1 MKDKPPF
8 ILYNNINKSFSPRAF
23 SSKKSKAISILS
35 RIPEDIL
42 ESNRELRKMV
52 YKEKIPTYD
61 IINFDKKPNE
71 IKISNNM
78 SDQTQKN
85 LENINSFREDFYEFN
100 KEEKKLLENFA
111 KVKKENDIFGNQYHQ
126 LQRIK
131 YRFKSGTYLDHEYL
145 IPIAS
150 RYFSRGIK
158 VPKIYTGKSVFSGNP
173 LILSGSEL
181 EDFIVYNLGDRKK
194 GTKFLK
200 RLEEIVEKKEK
211 GSFILPS
218 EMKSKTEKPEDIK
231 GYVPPEILIPQLQ
244 NEIQMSKNTLKNI
257 DDLEH
262 FFQNKKNK
270 FDIFEESENGKSK
283 ILIKKNLP
291 AIRKFKEKNI
301 LNISNNGTNLS
312 LLDNL
317 SPISLK
323 NLSMNNRSNSI
334 ENSALTNDKSS
345 LFIFSKLPPS
355 PKIKNRFSVI
365 NELYSEKNKRKSN
378 LPSINILLKN
388 LKGRFSNINIH
399 NKIRGSLQ
407 NKSVETKKALN
418 SRNLSYIEILSK
430 NDKIEEK
437 TSIDESE
444 KSEIELINKLNFR
457 PKNELRRNKILKLD
471 LSENNND
478 ISNYNDIRKVKKKKL
493 RKMKFRKTN
502 NDPNLILTEKM
513 FNLVLKD
520 KKLNYNKVQIIKF
533 LEKKGY
539 DTSKKL
545 DGKELFKNMD
555 KVEKGMQKSV
565 LQEEFKIRGKLVDNK
580 YKKLL
585 EKDNTLSRQIE
596 ENTFKY
602 KKIICEKNIDKFDE

>member
-1 MKDKPPF
+1 M
-8 ILYNNINKSFSPRAF
+8 
-23 SSKKSKAISILS
+23 
-35 RIPEDIL
+35 
-42 ESNRELRKMV
+42 
-52 YKEKIPTYD
+52 
-61 IINFDKKPNE
+61 
-71 IKISNNM
+71 
-78 SDQTQKN
+78 
-85 LENINSFREDFYEFN
+85 
-100 KEEKKLLENFA
+100 
-111 KVKKENDIFGNQYHQ
+111 
-126 LQRIK
+126 
-131 YRFKSGTYLDHEYL
+131 
-145 IPIAS
+145 
-150 RYFSRGIK
+150 
-158 VPKIYTGKSVFSGNP
+158 
-173 LILSGSEL
+173 
-181 EDFIVYNLGDRKK
+181 
-194 GTKFLK
+194 
-200 RLEEIVEKKEK
+200 
-211 GSFILPS
+211 
-218 EMKSKTEKPEDIK
+218 
-231 GYVPPEILIPQLQ
+231 
-244 NEIQMSKNTLKNI
+244 
-257 DDLEH
+257 
-262 FFQNKKNK
+262 
-270 FDIFEESENGKSK
+270 
-283 ILIKKNLP
+283 P

-334 ENSALTNDKSS
+334 ENSALSNDKSS

-355 PKIKNRFSVI
+355 PKIKNSFSVI
-365 NELYSEKNKRKSN
+365 NELYNEKNKRKSN

-388 LKGRFSNINIH
+388 LKGRFSNVNIH

-444 KSEIELINKLNFR
+444 KIEIELINKLNFR

-471 LSENNND
+471 LSENNNE
-478 ISNYNDIRKVKKKKL
+478 ISNYNDIRKVKKKQL

-513 FNLVLKD
+513 FNSVLKD

-545 DGKELFKNMD
+545 DEKELFKNMD

>member
-1 MKDKPPF
+1 M
-8 ILYNNINKSFSPRAF
+8 
-23 SSKKSKAISILS
+23 
-35 RIPEDIL
+35 
-42 ESNRELRKMV
+42 
-52 YKEKIPTYD
+52 
-61 IINFDKKPNE
+61 
-71 IKISNNM
+71 
-78 SDQTQKN
+78 
-85 LENINSFREDFYEFN
+85 
-100 KEEKKLLENFA
+100 
-111 KVKKENDIFGNQYHQ
+111 
-126 LQRIK
+126 
-131 YRFKSGTYLDHEYL
+131 
-145 IPIAS
+145 
-150 RYFSRGIK
+150 
-158 VPKIYTGKSVFSGNP
+158 
-173 LILSGSEL
+173 
-181 EDFIVYNLGDRKK
+181 
-194 GTKFLK
+194 
-200 RLEEIVEKKEK
+200 
-211 GSFILPS
+211 
-218 EMKSKTEKPEDIK
+218 
-231 GYVPPEILIPQLQ
+231 
-244 NEIQMSKNTLKNI
+244 
-257 DDLEH
+257 
-262 FFQNKKNK
+262 
-270 FDIFEESENGKSK
+270 
-283 ILIKKNLP
+283 
-291 AIRKFKEKNI
+291 
-301 LNISNNGTNLS
+301 
-312 LLDNL
+312 
-317 SPISLK
+317 
-323 NLSMNNRSNSI
+323 
-334 ENSALTNDKSS
+334 
-345 LFIFSKLPPS
+345 
-355 PKIKNRFSVI
+355 
-365 NELYSEKNKRKSN
+365 
-378 LPSINILLKN
+378 KN

-471 LSENNND
+471 LSENNNE